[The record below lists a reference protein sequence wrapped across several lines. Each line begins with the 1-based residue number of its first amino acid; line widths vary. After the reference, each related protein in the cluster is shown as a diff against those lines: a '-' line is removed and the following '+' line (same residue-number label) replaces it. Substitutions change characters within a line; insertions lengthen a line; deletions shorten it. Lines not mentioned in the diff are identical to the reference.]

1 MMNFAAYL
9 AEAATTFTLDINTIV
24 LGVIGLIPAILTA
37 LIAMRQKEQKD
48 SLAEVHTAVNSSKT
62 VLENKVD
69 DLIKQN
75 VALTKTVATLEEN
88 KRGTEMAKAVA
99 TVPPVVVM
107 PVGQPQAVPMMGTW
121 GGAPAAKA
129 AASDSS
135 GTPLENAI
143 SDLTE
148 AAKDTVEAADET
160 LDKTAVLK
168 DKVPKQ
174 P

>member
-9 AEAATTFTLDINTIV
+9 AEAASTVTLDANTII
-24 LGVIGLIPAILTA
+24 LGIIGLIPAILTA

-88 KRGTEMAKAVA
+88 KRGSEMAKAVA
-99 TVPPVVVM
+99 TVPPVMVM
-107 PVGQPQAVPMMGTW
+107 PVAPPHPVMGTW
-121 GGAPAAKA
+121 GSASATPAKA
-129 AASDSS
+129 ESPDSS

-148 AAKDTVEAADET
+148 AAKETVEAADET

-168 DKVPKQ
+168 DKVPK